1 MRWSVGLE
9 AQGDRLVTHD
19 EIVELADA
27 VAPHGGI
34 ASGIGTD
41 RYGAQIIVDA
51 SSHDEAVERGT
62 ATFRA
67 AAATAGLPEFPIVR
81 AEAVS
86 EADDDLAWE
95 V

>member
-1 MRWSVGLE
+1 MRWSGTRGPGRPVGHPRR
-9 AQGDRLVTHD
+9 DRR
-19 EIVELADA
+19 ARRRRR
-27 VAPHGGI
+27 PHGGI

-67 AAATAGLPEFPIVR
+67 AAATAGLPEFLIVR

-95 V
+95 A

>member
-1 MRWSVGLE
+1 MRWSVGLQ
-9 AQGDRLVTHD
+9 AQGDRPVTHD

-41 RYGAQIIVDA
+41 RYGAQIVVVA
-51 SSHDEAVERGT
+51 ETREQALEQGA

-67 AAATAGLPEFPIVR
+67 AAATAGLPEFPIVH

-86 EADDDLAWE
+86 EAEDDMAWE
-95 V
+95 T

>member
-9 AQGDRLVTHD
+9 AQGDRQVTHD

-27 VAPHGGI
+27 GAPHGGI

-41 RYGAQIIVDA
+41 RYGAQIVVVA
-51 SSHDEAVERGT
+51 ETREQALERGT

-86 EADDDLAWE
+86 EAEDDMAWE
-95 V
+95 T